1 MYPCGILLCC
11 VFSPIS
17 PKKVVT
23 ELYPLSHLSNLVD
36 FSLYLVAFLI
46 SSLGI
51 TISVGATLFF
61 TVFRFILVMLHISS
75 RVAQKSHHFIAS
87 VVLVIRRSQ
96 KAFIS
101 LPVCRRLTAA
111 VGYYKE
117 PRNENAI
124 QQQQLSTGVCD
135 FRLRRPAITI

>member
-1 MYPCGILLCC
+1 M
-11 VFSPIS
+11 
-17 PKKVVT
+17 
-23 ELYPLSHLSNLVD
+23 
-36 FSLYLVAFLI
+36 I

-75 RVAQKSHHFIAS
+75 IVAQKSHHFVAL
-87 VVLVIRRSQ
+87 VVLVIRRLQ

-101 LPVCRRLTAA
+101 FSVCRHLTAD

-117 PRNENAI
+117 PRSENAT
-124 QQQQLSTGVCD
+124 QQQQLSAGVCD
-135 FRLRRPAITI
+135 FMLRRPAITV